1 MIYVFKLTDG
11 REYFI
16 NAEKVNMKE
25 KSFQS
30 WLESGLENNLPL
42 DFLTEYLTLQDVKA
56 IKILLH
62 EKIKY

>member
-1 MIYVFKLTDG
+1 MIYVFKLNDG

>member
-1 MIYVFKLTDG
+1 MIYVFKLNDR

-42 DFLTEYLTLQDVKA
+42 DFLTEYLTFQDVKA

>member
-1 MIYVFKLTDG
+1 MIYVFKLNDG

-25 KSFQS
+25 TSFQS

>member
-1 MIYVFKLTDG
+1 MIYVFKLNDG

-42 DFLTEYLTLQDVKA
+42 DFLTEYLTFQDVKA

>member
-1 MIYVFKLTDG
+1 MIYVFKLNDG

-25 KSFQS
+25 KSLQS

-42 DFLTEYLTLQDVKA
+42 DFLTEYLTFQDVKA

>member
-1 MIYVFKLTDG
+1 MIYVFKLNDG

-25 KSFQS
+25 KSLQS
-30 WLESGLENNLPL
+30 WLESGLEDNLPL
-42 DFLTEYLTLQDVKA
+42 DFLTEYLTFQDVKA

>member
-1 MIYVFKLTDG
+1 
-11 REYFI
+11 
-16 NAEKVNMKE
+16 MKE

-30 WLESGLENNLPL
+30 WLESGLEDNLPL
-42 DFLTEYLTLQDVKA
+42 DFLTEYLTFQDVKA

>member
-1 MIYVFKLTDG
+1 MIYVFKLNDG

-30 WLESGLENNLPL
+30 WLESGLETNLPL
-42 DFLTEYLTLQDVKA
+42 DFLTEYLTFQDVKA